1 MTKSFSKK
9 KMIIA
14 SSIVAAIVIVSTG
27 SIIGVNAYN
36 NYVTNKAIATSKS
49 DIDKAMSEFSSEAD
63 RNKKLTILET
73 TEKDSKTYDN
83 SQKASYDEVEVNYS
97 SIVEE
102 MRNYFIDEYETAIKE
117 NTISDIDNEKDKDKI
132 KKAKDNLNNLSET
145 MVNDKKVVFY
155 TTALE
160 LQYDNY
166 IYDINVITETYDARI
181 KAIEKAEAEAKA
193 KEEAAKKATEP
204 TTKKADKKND
214 SKSESS
220 SNNESSSSSDNNY
233 NDNNNYNYGG
243 SESNNS
249 NSYDYN
255 YNYGDNNS
263 GGNNNYSSSSNNYS
277 YWSYTNENGTSYHDS
292 NGNRWHSNGNKYEYD
307 PDDDINS
314 WGYPDE

>member
-1 MTKSFSKK
+1 MKKSFSKK

-14 SSIVAAIVIVSTG
+14 SSIVAAIAIVSTG

-36 NYVTNKAIATSKS
+36 NYVTNKAITTSKS

-83 SQKASYDEVEVNYS
+83 TQKASYNEVEVNYS

-102 MRNYFIDEYETAIKE
+102 MRNYFINEYETEIKE

-132 KKAKDNLNNLSET
+132 KKAKDNLNNLSEI

-160 LQYDNY
+160 LQYSNY

-220 SNNESSSSSDNNY
+220 SSNESSSSSDNNY
-233 NDNNNYNYGG
+233 NDNNNYNYSG

-249 NSYDYN
+249 NNYN
-255 YNYGDNNS
+255 YNYNYSDNN
-263 GGNNNYSSSSNNYS
+263 SSSNNYNYDSGNSSSDYGSS
-277 YWSYTNENGTSYHDS
+277 YWKQTYTNEDGKKSYSDS
-292 NGNRWHSNGNKYEYD
+292 TGKAW
-307 PDDDINS
+307 DDEGHTWNYKDLWN
-314 WGYPDE
+314 

>member
-14 SSIVAAIVIVSTG
+14 SSIVAAIAIVSTG

-155 TTALE
+155 TTTLE
-160 LQYDNY
+160 LQYSNY

-204 TTKKADKKND
+204 TTKKTDKKND

-220 SNNESSSSSDNNY
+220 SSSESSSNNNNY
-233 NDNNNYNYGG
+233 DDDNNYNYGG
-243 SESNNS
+243 SESNSS

-255 YNYGDNNS
+255 YNYSDNN
-263 GGNNNYSSSSNNYS
+263 SSSNNYNYDS
-277 YWSYTNENGTSYHDS
+277 GNSSSNSSEKHYDSWYEDENGKSYYDESTGEAWDS
-292 NGNRWHSNGNKYEYD
+292 NGNTWNYKD
-307 PDDDINS
+307 VQK
-314 WGYPDE
+314 WF